1 METPSNQV
9 QRERLFEE
17 IKSDVPGPIDLLPEE
32 VEVYVST
39 IEPKLCG
46 TLIKDLGF
54 HLPLIKFDD
63 KVAIEDDEGNKEYEW
78 PVLGHLRRVRRVEL
92 DQNLHD
98 VSMEDNGSK
107 CNNDS
112 HCIKLDSASGAG
124 AGGERE
130 QDEPPKKRKKKSK
143 NKNRSKSNPKK
154 VQLEML
160 IGSVQHI
167 DSILNDGADAGNNN
181 LMASTCSVKTKDP
194 SQVKTKLKELIEKNK
209 LELVKTK
216 LPGRPA
222 KSREELE
229 KWSNMNDGKGW
240 WPSLYFEEQSV
251 DFKKKELELTLEEE
265 WGTMR
270 DHMFDAIQDGE
281 KHKHEMGMESSM
293 FSGAIVVDPESN
305 QVVSRSFDEWREK
318 LKESGVHASD
328 RNDERTKSLLL
339 ENPLNTPILFA
350 IQGVSRRERKGA
362 VGHGM
367 DSESFQLGQ
376 YLCTG

>member
-1 METPSNQV
+1 MDTPSNQL

-17 IKSDVPGPIDLLPEE
+17 VISDIPGPIDLLPEE

-63 KVAIEDDEGNKEYEW
+63 KVAIEDDNGNKEYEW
-78 PVLGHLRRVRRVEL
+78 PALGHLRRVKRLEL
-92 DQNLHD
+92 DENIVD
-98 VSMEDNGSK
+98 PSIEENGNTCNDN
-107 CNNDS
+107 S
-112 HCIKLDSASGAG
+112 HCNSP
-124 AGGERE
+124 
-130 QDEPPKKRKKKSK
+130 DEPPKKRKKKSK
-143 NKNRSKSNPKK
+143 NKSKPQN
-154 VQLEML
+154 VQLQIL

-167 DSILNDGADAGNNN
+167 DSILMDGVDAEEKP
-181 LMASTCSVKTKDP
+181 SKDSSVETKDS
-194 SQVKTKLKELIEKNK
+194 SQVKTKLKELIDKNK
-209 LELVKTK
+209 LELVKTN

-240 WPSLYFEEQSV
+240 WPSLYFEEQST
-251 DFKKKELELTLEEE
+251 DFKKKDLELTHEEE
-265 WGTMR
+265 CGVMR
-270 DHMFDAIQDGE
+270 DHMLDAIKDGE
-281 KHKHEMGMESSM
+281 KHKKEMVGVESSIII
-293 FSGAIVVDPESN
+293 SGAIVVDPETN
-305 QVVSRSFDEWREK
+305 QVVSRSFDEWKAK
-318 LKESGVHASD
+318 LEESVGHVQG
-328 RNDERTKSLLL
+328 RNDETAKSLLL
-339 ENPLNTPILFA
+339 ENPLITPTLLA
-350 IQGVSRRERKGA
+350 IQGVSRRERGGA